1 MIALI
6 FIFGFFF
13 GAILQYAKLNKY
25 NTISGLAILENFA
38 VAKTIAVAIGFGAIL
53 LSIEIG
59 LGFATYHVKP
69 LILGGIVFGG
79 LIFGSGMAIL
89 GYCPGTLPI
98 SLGEGSLDALI
109 GIIGGIAGGV
119 VYTIILPSIHGVLGP
134 DLGNISLKS
143 LVGENA
149 VLFYLLVFVVASLFI
164 GISFWI
170 HKKEKAKDLKWLVS
184 GIALAILTP
193 IVFLTA
199 LTNRVIGASTFY
211 PYFGDLITG
220 TTGNSYID
228 KIKEPGQWE
237 MVFLAGAFFSGLI
250 LSLIRKYFKFVF
262 IHDNWKKH
270 KGNSAYKRIIWA
282 FIGGFILIIGARMAG
297 GCTSGHIISGGMQL
311 AVSSLTFAIFVF
323 AGLLITGKLFYQ
335 SRK

>member
-6 FIFGFFF
+6 FIFGFLF

-79 LIFGSGMAIL
+79 LIFGTGMAIL

-109 GIIGGIAGGV
+109 GIIGGISGGI

-149 VLFYLLVFVVASLFI
+149 VLFYLLVFVVASIFI

-211 PYFGDLITG
+211 PYFGDLMTG
-220 TTGNSYID
+220 TTGNSYFD

-250 LSLIRKYFKFVF
+250 LSLIRKDFKFVL

-311 AVSSLTFAIFVF
+311 SVSSLTFAIFVF
-323 AGLLITGKLFYQ
+323 AGLLITGKLFYKT
-335 SRK
+335 R